1 MEEKLKV
8 LNVILDW
15 LKTGRN
21 AKFLQDSYDFKSI
34 NFDILLSQ
42 KHENIERILNA
53 KGRKQEVLIM
63 LISSPPEF
71 FYARDEYKEKALE
84 LIDDNEDPQVID
96 EIFLEIIDDKKK
108 N

>member
-1 MEEKLKV
+1 M
-8 LNVILDW
+8 
-15 LKTGRN
+15 
-21 AKFLQDSYDFKSI
+21 
-34 NFDILLSQ
+34 LLS
-42 KHENIERILNA
+42 
-53 KGRKQEVLIM
+53 
-63 LISSPPEF
+63 SPEF

>member
-42 KHENIERILNA
+42 KHENMDRILNA

-63 LISSPPEF
+63 LLSSPEF

-84 LIDDNEDPQVID
+84 LIDDNEDSQVID

>member
-63 LISSPPEF
+63 LLSSPPSSFMPEMS
-71 FYARDEYKEKALE
+71 
-84 LIDDNEDPQVID
+84 I
-96 EIFLEIIDDKKK
+96 KKK
-108 N
+108 H